1 MKKLFTLL
9 LLAFSGIVLRAQDI
23 SVISIQAPVS
33 GCALTTTE
41 NVTIRIFNYG
51 PTLVAGSSFNV
62 SYSINAAPPVVE
74 MLVLGSNLLTNSTLT
89 YTFTTQANLSVPGS
103 YTFDATCALPG
114 DINPSNDAFTGYL
127 VTNTA
132 PSVGGTVAGP
142 TSVCLSGNSGN
153 LTLSGHTGNVLR
165 WEYSTDGGFTWV
177 NISNT
182 TTTQSYNNLTVPTQY
197 RAVVQSG
204 GCAIAT
210 STPISIAIDNPS
222 VGGNISPA
230 TNTVCITSNSGVL
243 TLNGRVGNVIRWEFS
258 TDGGATWSPI
268 ANTTGSHTYV
278 GLTQTTMF
286 RALVQN
292 ASCSSVFSATAT
304 VTVSPASVGGS
315 ISPAV
320 TSVCAPTNNG
330 TLTLS
335 GHTGSVNR
343 WEFSTDGGLT
353 WTGII
358 NTTTTLNF
366 SNLTASRLYRARIIS
381 GTCSAVFSATAAV
394 NVTAASVG
402 GTIAPASATVCS
414 GINGGTLTLGGNV
427 GNVVQW
433 ESSIDGGVTWSIIS
447 NITNT
452 QNYTNLTTTTLYRA
466 LVQSSGCTATYSSIT
481 TITVSPTSVGGTTA
495 SPTSVC
501 SGSNGGTLT
510 LSGQT
515 GSITRWEFST
525 DGGLTWSPI
534 ANTTTSQSY
543 SNLTQTTDY
552 QVIVQSGVCV
562 ADTSSIVTITVDP
575 ITVGGVTAP
584 ANDTVCSGSNSG
596 IITLGS
602 NVGNVIRW
610 EVSTDNGLT
619 WISIGNTTTSQAY
632 NNINTYTLYRAVV
645 QSGTCSVAFSS
656 VAAVTV
662 DQPPTGGTLY
672 GSVTACSGS
681 NSGTITLIGAVGTI
695 ANWESSS
702 DNGLTWTPIAN
713 TTTSLNFLNL
723 TDTTLYRVIVTNGV
737 CNADTSTLAT
747 ILIDEVSLGG
757 TVTVDDTVC
766 SGNNSGFVTLS
777 GHRGVVDGW
786 EFSTDG
792 GFTWIN
798 ISNSTTTQNFLN
810 LTATTMYRARV
821 QNGVCSPVNSTFATI
836 TVDPPATGGTITGS
850 TTVCSAAN
858 SGNLLLTGYSG
869 SIVSWETST
878 DGGVTWTANSNTTA
892 TESYTNLTDTTWY
905 QVVISSGVCGSDTS
919 TIGTIIV
926 DPVTVGGVTTVNDT
940 VCSGTNSGTVFLNG
954 QTGSITGWQYS
965 TDGMNWIALANTA
978 DSLNF
983 ANLLQ
988 TTYYQSVVQSGV
1000 CPSQFSSIDTITV
1013 TTPANAGTISGST
1026 PGCEGA
1032 NGGTLILGGYNG
1044 TVTGWEMSTDGG
1056 ATWTPIVNTTPSL
1069 TYSNLSD
1076 TTWYRAIVSNGACAP
1091 DTSSPI
1097 TVLVY
1102 PKPVAAFTAPA
1113 ACFGTATVFTNA
1125 STVAAGGIQFN
1136 NWDFGNGNN
1145 SISVSPAFTYS
1156 IADTFN
1162 VTLIVTSNF
1171 GCSDTVNNAVI
1182 VHALPSAQITTSGA
1196 SPFCIGDT
1204 LTLTVPADTMHT
1216 YLWNT
1221 GDTLNTVMADTT
1233 GNFVV
1238 TVTDTAT
1245 GCTAMDSVAL
1255 TILMP
1260 PVADAGLDSTI
1271 GFGQS
1276 IVLNGS
1282 GGSGSSYDW
1291 TPYTGLSDH
1300 NAEDPT
1306 ASPVSTITY
1315 TLLVTAANGCSDTD
1329 QVTITLIQDYN
1340 LVITNLI
1347 TANADGHNDT
1357 WVVQGIENYPE
1368 NEVHI
1373 YNRNGMEVFTAQG
1386 YHNEWNAT
1394 YNGQQVPDG
1403 TYIYIIKFT
1412 GSDVVLKGAVT
1423 VISSK
1428 D

>member
-1 MKKLFTLL
+1 MKKLFTLI

-33 GCALTTTE
+33 GCALTATE

-51 PTLVAGSSFNV
+51 PTLTAGSSFNV
-62 SYSINAAPPVVE
+62 SYTINGGPPVTE
-74 MLVLGSNLLTNSTLT
+74 LLTLGSNLLSNSTLN

-103 YTFDATCALPG
+103 YTFAATCNLVG
-114 DINPSNDAFTGYL
+114 DVNPSNNSFGGYV

-132 PSVGGTVAGP
+132 PSVGGTITGP
-142 TSVCLSGNSGN
+142 SSVCLSGNSGN

-165 WEYSTDGGFTWV
+165 WEYSTDGGFTWINV
-177 NISNT
+177 TNT
-182 TTTQSYNNLTVPTQY
+182 STTQPYNNLTVPTQY

-204 GCAIAT
+204 GCTPAF

-222 VGGNISPA
+222 VGGTLSPGS
-230 TNTVCITSNSGVL
+230 NVVCISSNSGVL
-243 TLNGRVGNVIRWEFS
+243 TLSGRTGTIIRWEFS
-258 TDGGATWSPI
+258 TDGGVTWTNI
-268 ANTTGSHTYV
+268 ANTAATYTYI
-278 GLTQTTMF
+278 GLTQTTQF
-286 RALVQN
+286 RVLVQN
-292 ASCSSVFSATAT
+292 ASCSATYSSIAT

-315 ISPAV
+315 IAPAV
-320 TSVCAPTNNG
+320 TSVCAPTNSG

-335 GHTGSVNR
+335 GHTGAVNR
-343 WEFSTDGGLT
+343 WEFSTDGGVT
-353 WTGII
+353 WTAIT

-366 SNLTASRLYRARIIS
+366 TNLTVSRLYRARIIS
-381 GTCSAVFSATAAV
+381 GTCSPVFSATAAV
-394 NVTAASVG
+394 NVIAASVG
-402 GTIAPASATVCS
+402 GTITPASATVCS
-414 GINGGTLTLGGNV
+414 GANSGTLTLGGNV

-433 ESSIDGGVTWSIIS
+433 ESSINGGVTWSII
-447 NITNT
+447 TNT
-452 QNYTNLTTTTLYRA
+452 TTSQSYTNLTTTTLYRA
-466 LVQSSGCTATYSSIT
+466 LVQSSGCTAAYSSIS

-495 SPTSVC
+495 TPISVC
-501 SGSNGGTLT
+501 SGSNSGSVNLT
-510 LSGQT
+510 GQT

-525 DGGLTWSPI
+525 DGGLTWNAI
-534 ANTTTSQSY
+534 ANTTTTQSFT
-543 SNLTQTTDY
+543 NLTQTTMY
-552 QVIVQSGVCV
+552 QVIVQSGVCP
-562 ADTSSIVTITVDP
+562 ADTSGSVTITVDP
-575 ITVGGVTAP
+575 VTAGGTTLP
-584 ANDTVCSGSNSG
+584 ANDTVCSGANSG
-596 IITLGS
+596 TITLSG

-610 EVSTDNGLT
+610 ELSTDNGLT
-619 WISIGNTTTSQAY
+619 WISIGNTTTSQTY

-645 QSGTCSVAFSS
+645 QSGTCAQAFSS

-662 DQPPTGGTLY
+662 DQPATGGTLY
-672 GSVTACSGS
+672 GSTTACSGS
-681 NSGTITLIGAVGTI
+681 NSGTITLIGAIGTI
-695 ANWESSS
+695 SNWESSS
-702 DNGLTWTPIAN
+702 DNGVTWTPIAN
-713 TTTSLNFLNL
+713 NTTSLNFLNL

-766 SGNNSGFVTLS
+766 SGANSGFVTLS

-821 QNGVCSPVNSTFATI
+821 QNGVCSPVNSSFATI
-836 TVDPPATGGTITGS
+836 TVDPPATGGTVTGS
-850 TTVCSAAN
+850 TTVCASGN
-858 SGNLLLTGYSG
+858 SGSLQLTGYSG
-869 SIVSWETST
+869 SIVSWETSA
-878 DGGVTWTANSNTTA
+878 DGLTWAPNGNTTA
-892 TESYTNLTDTTWY
+892 TESYTNLADTTWY
-905 QVVISSGVCGSDTS
+905 RVIVSSGVCGSDTS
-919 TIGTIIV
+919 SMGSIIV
-926 DPVTVGGVTTVNDT
+926 DPATVAGAVTMNDT
-940 VCSGTNSGTVFLNG
+940 VCSGSNSGTIYLNG
-954 QTGSITGWQYS
+954 QTGAVTGWQYS

-978 DSLNF
+978 DSLNY

-988 TTYYQSVVQSGV
+988 TTYYQAVVQSGV
-1000 CPSQFSSIDTITV
+1000 CPSQFSSMDTITV
-1013 TTPANAGTISGST
+1013 TTPATAGTITGST

-1032 NGGTLILGGYNG
+1032 NAGTLILSGYNG
-1044 TVTGWEMSTDGG
+1044 SITGWQVSTDGG
-1056 ATWTPIVNTTPSL
+1056 ATWTPIANTTASQTYLNL
-1069 TYSNLSD
+1069 TD
-1076 TTWYRAIVSNGACAP
+1076 TTWYNAIVSNGACAA
-1091 DTSSPI
+1091 DTSAPI
-1097 TVLVY
+1097 MVVVY
-1102 PKPVAAFTAPA
+1102 PKPAAAFTTANN
-1113 ACFGTATVFTNA
+1113 CFGTATAFTNT
-1125 STVAAGGIQFN
+1125 STVSAGGIQFN
-1136 NWDFGNGNN
+1136 NWDFGNASN
-1145 SISVSPAFTYS
+1145 SISVSPSYTYAAAGTYNVVL
-1156 IADTFN
+1156 IA
-1162 VTLIVTSNF
+1162 TSNF
-1171 GCSDTVNNAVI
+1171 GCSDTVTNPVT
-1182 VHALPSAQITTSGA
+1182 VYALPVAQITSAGA
-1196 SPFCIGDT
+1196 SPFCLGDT
-1204 LTLTVPADTMHT
+1204 LTLSVPMDTLHT

-1221 GDTLNTVMADTT
+1221 GSTQNSIQADTT
-1233 GNFVV
+1233 GNYVV

-1255 TILMP
+1255 VALMP

-1282 GGSGSSYDW
+1282 GGNGASYDW
-1291 TPYTGLSDH
+1291 TPYTGLNDH
-1300 NAEDPT
+1300 SIAAPT
-1306 ASPVSTITY
+1306 ATPVSTITY

-1340 LVITNLI
+1340 LLITNLI

-1357 WVVQGIENYPE
+1357 WVVQGIENYPN

-1373 YNRNGMEVFTAQG
+1373 YNRNGMEVFTEQG

-1412 GSDVVLKGAVT
+1412 DSDVVLKGAVT